1 MENKQYDHLLSDWL
15 SGNISEA
22 SESMDTTPPLQL
34 SVHPQNPSCGGA
46 AANEDLYSD
55 ISDGDLECSDCDS
68 ASESDEDDD
77 DGLMPP
83 KEKAKEVAASF
94 GFKVIKTLTP
104 GSEGRVMVAT
114 KEGQPDQVVL
124 KIGQKGTTLIEAM
137 MLRNV
142 NHPCVIKM
150 KDTLVSGGITCMV
163 LPHYNSDLYTF
174 LTRRSTRIPIDQ
186 ALIIERQILEGLR
199 YLHAQRII
207 HRDVKTENIFINSV
221 DQVCIADFGA
231 AQFPV
236 VDPMDLG
243 LAGTV
248 ETNAPEVLARA
259 KYNSKVDIWS
269 AGIVLFEMLAY
280 PSTLFEDPPSTPQEY
295 VKSCHSQLLRIISK
309 LKINPE
315 EFPREPESRLV
326 RGYIEYASL
335 ERKPHTRYPC
345 FQRVNLHIDG
355 EFLIHKMLAF
365 NAAMR
370 PSAEELLSYPM
381 FMNL

>member
-1 MENKQYDHLLSDWL
+1 MENKQHDHLTDWFSGTSD
-15 SGNISEA
+15 A
-22 SESMDTTPPLQL
+22 SESMDTTPPLPPPIH
-34 SVHPQNPSCGGA
+34 SVDPCYRGA
-46 AANEDLYSD
+46 AADEDLYSD
-55 ISDGDLECSDCDS
+55 ISEGDLEYSDCDS
-68 ASESDEDDD
+68 SSESDEDDD
-77 DGLMPP
+77 DVLLPS
-83 KEKAKEVAASF
+83 KEKAREVAASF
-94 GFKVIKTLTP
+94 GYTVIKTLTP
-104 GSEGRVMVAT
+104 GAEGRVMVAT
-114 KEGQPDQVVL
+114 KDGQPEPVVL

-142 NHPCVIKM
+142 SHPSVIRM
-150 KDTLVSGGITCMV
+150 KDTLVSGAITCMV
-163 LPHYNSDLYTF
+163 LPHYSSDLYTF
-174 LTRRSTRIPIDQ
+174 LTKGAKRIPMDQ
-186 ALIIERQILEGLR
+186 ALIIEKQVLEGLR

-236 VDPMDLG
+236 VEPTDLG

-259 KYNSKVDIWS
+259 KYNSKADIWS

-280 PSTLFEDPPSTPQEY
+280 PSTLFEDPPGTPEEY
-295 VKSCHSQLLRIISK
+295 VKSCHSQLLRIIST

-335 ERKPHTRYPC
+335 ERKPYTRYPC
-345 FQRVNLHIDG
+345 FKRVNLHIDG
-355 EFLIHKMLAF
+355 EFLVHKMLAF
-365 NAAMR
+365 NAAIR

-381 FMNL
+381 FAQR